1 MDKATKESQVAEL
14 KQVLAGVSSLV
25 LTQYQGLRVETM
37 TELRRSLR
45 QARVGYR
52 VVKNTLLRLAT
63 EGTSLA
69 GLAKHLVGPIGMAWP
84 LDDDPAAAAKACL
97 DFTKKSDKFL
107 VKAGWADGEVFD
119 EAGVKRLSTMPG
131 KNEVRAQFLS
141 LLLQP
146 PQMFLG
152 LLQAAQRDMLGVLN
166 ARKAE
171 LEKGADQAE
180 APAA

>member
-1 MDKATKESQVAEL
+1 VDKATKESQVAEL

-52 VVKNTLLRLAT
+52 VVKNTLLRHAT

-69 GLAKHLVGPIGMAWP
+69 GIAKYLVGPIGMAWP
-84 LDDDPAAAAKACL
+84 LDEDPAAPAKACL
-97 DFTKKSDKFL
+97 DFARKFEKFL

-119 EAGVKRLSTMPG
+119 EPGVKHLATMPG
-131 KNEVRAQFLS
+131 KRGLRAQLLS

-152 LLQAAQRDMLGVLN
+152 LLQAPQRDMLGVLE

-171 LEKGADQAE
+171 LEKGSAPSE

>member
-14 KQVLAGVSSLV
+14 KQVLAGVSSV
-25 LTQYQGLRVETM
+25 ILTQYQGLPVETM

-45 QARVGYR
+45 EARVGYR
-52 VVKNTLLRLAT
+52 VIKNTLLRLAT

-84 LDDDPAAAAKACL
+84 LSDEPAAAAKACL
-97 DFTKKSDKFL
+97 DFAKKIEKFGI
-107 VKAGWADGEVFD
+107 KAGWADGEVLD

-131 KNEVRAQFLS
+131 KSEVRAQLLA
-141 LLLQP
+141 LLLTP
-146 PQMFLG
+146 PQQFLA

-166 ARKAE
+166 ARKDE
-171 LEKGADQAE
+171 LEK
-180 APAA
+180 AAA